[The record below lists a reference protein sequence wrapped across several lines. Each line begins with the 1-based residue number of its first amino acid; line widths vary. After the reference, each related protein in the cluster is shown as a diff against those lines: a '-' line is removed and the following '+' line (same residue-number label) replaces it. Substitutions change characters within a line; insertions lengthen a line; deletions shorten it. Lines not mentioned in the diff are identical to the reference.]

1 MNRRDAIRMGL
12 LLTGYSV
19 LARPQLAAAAPAGG
33 FVTLFDG
40 KNLDN
45 FDQIGNANWRIVD
58 GAVQANI
65 GNGFL
70 VSKQSYKDFI
80 LRVEVWV
87 DEPANSGV
95 FIRAQN
101 PLNMGGGTSY
111 ECNIF
116 DTRPDPSYG
125 TGAIVGVAKVDP
137 MPKAANKW
145 NVMEIEARGPN
156 MQITFNGKVTSKGS
170 DGKNPQGRFGLQY
183 GGGIV
188 RFRKVEI
195 RTL

>member
-1 MNRRDAIRMGL
+1 MNRRDAIKMGL
-12 LLTGYSV
+12 LLTGYGV
-19 LARPQLAAAAPAGG
+19 LARPEFAAAQAGG
-33 FVTLFDG
+33 FTTLFDG
-40 KNLDN
+40 RNLDN
-45 FDQIGNANWRIVD
+45 FDQTGNANWRIID
-58 GAVQANI
+58 GAVQADR

-80 LRVEVWV
+80 IRVEVWV
-87 DEPANSGV
+87 DTPANSGV

-101 PLNMGGGTSY
+101 PQNIGANSAY

-125 TGAIVGVAKVDP
+125 TGAIVNVAKVDP
-137 MPKAANKW
+137 MPKAANNW
-145 NVMEIEARGPN
+145 NTMEIEARGPN

-170 DGKNPQGRFGLQY
+170 EGSKPQGRFALQY
-183 GGGIV
+183 GGGLV
-188 RFRKVEI
+188 KFRKVEI